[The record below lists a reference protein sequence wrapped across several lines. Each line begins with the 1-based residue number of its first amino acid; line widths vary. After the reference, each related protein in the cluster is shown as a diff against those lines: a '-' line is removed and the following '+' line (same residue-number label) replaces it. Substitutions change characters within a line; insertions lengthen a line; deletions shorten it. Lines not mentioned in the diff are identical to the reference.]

1 MQLTEQDIERLA
13 EMSRLQLTDTEKTK
27 YAKDFS
33 SILSYVSEI
42 QSVDVPEVYDIS
54 DIHNVWRDDVV
65 VEDSAFREAFLREVP
80 HQKNG
85 YVQVKQIL

>member
-1 MQLTEQDIERLA
+1 MQLTEQDVERLA
-13 EMSRLQLTDTEKTK
+13 EMSRLRLTDTEKIQ

-42 QSVDVPEVYDIS
+42 QSVDVPEVHDIS
-54 DIHNVWRDDVV
+54 DIHNVWREDVV
-65 VEDSAFREAFLREVP
+65 VEDADFRKAFLREVP

-85 YVQVKQIL
+85 CVQVKQIL